1 MWSHLIKLVS
11 LSKGALIVGVAA
23 SAAMVSNAEFSN
35 APSHNDLPS
44 PSAVLSAPPATS
56 RPANSP
62 SALAS
67 PKASDVPAVQLPAA
81 SSPAAPSTTTDS
93 GLVKEC
99 VTKYTSLRAAGDNAS
114 QGDRESTT
122 SVCTAAIE
130 RTGLTS
136 SEFAAKYG
144 LTTTTATPKPTTPT
158 TTNGDLSPEALA
170 MAKECVTKYTL
181 HSADASATCIKAIQL
196 SGLTSSAFAARF
208 LPSRTT
214 EPTATPTPKGTFTAE
229 TYALITKCLELYAA
243 ASTTGDTKSVSD
255 ACAAAIKASGMSSAD
270 FWAKFHPAPKA
281 TPVPSPTTK
290 PGTAETEGL
299 IYSCRLLQGAL
310 VSTSPAE
317 QVNAASAACA
327 KAIGASGLSATAF
340 WAKWAPIKPTTA
352 PSATP
357 APMSAAD
364 LAQLVA
370 KCLDLYKAM
379 ATTGDTHAASEA
391 CGAAIRATGMTSS
404 DFWAKY
410 HPTTN

>member
-23 SAAMVSNAEFSN
+23 SAAMVSNAEFST
-35 APSHNDLPS
+35 APSHNELPS
-44 PSAVLSAPPATS
+44 ATPSAIVSTAPTTASVVEPSVKPTE
-56 RPANSP
+56 RPAKTDPKPEPKSESKTQD
-62 SALAS
+62 SAT
-67 PKASDVPAVQLPAA
+67 
-81 SSPAAPSTTTDS
+81 PSTTLE
-93 GLVKEC
+93 GLIKEC
-99 VTKYTSLRAAGDNAS
+99 VTKYTALRAAGDTAS

-122 SVCTAAIE
+122 AVCKAAIE
-130 RTGLTS
+130 QTGLTS
-136 SEFAAKYG
+136 AAFAAKYG
-144 LTTTTATPKPTTPT
+144 LTTTTATSHPTTPT

-208 LPSRTT
+208 LNFRTT
-214 EPTATPTPKGTFTAE
+214 EPT
-229 TYALITKCLELYAA
+229 
-243 ASTTGDTKSVSD
+243 
-255 ACAAAIKASGMSSAD
+255 
-270 FWAKFHPAPKA
+270 PAPKV
-281 TPVPSPTTK
+281 TPLPSPTVK
-290 PGTAETEGL
+290 PVTAETEGL

-327 KAIGASGLSATAF
+327 KAIAASGLTSTAF
-340 WAKWAPIKPTTA
+340 WTKWAPIKPTTA

-357 APMSAAD
+357 APVSAAE
-364 LAQLVA
+364 LAQLVT

-391 CGAAIRATGMTSS
+391 CGAAIRASGMTSS

-410 HPTTN
+410 HPATN